1 MKEIKVLIVDDS
13 ALVRQVLSRG
23 LEQDASIEV
32 VGTAANPYRA
42 VELIN
47 KFHPQVLTLDVEMPR
62 MNGIEFLKRLMVKH
76 PMPVIMVSSLTMK
89 NSSITLEALHYGAI
103 DFVLKPN
110 SNIRNGLQ
118 LMLDE
123 LRLKIK
129 QAVKANVKP
138 LVKTF
143 QNATT
148 NKVTINRSLKSS
160 ETVIAIGASTGG
172 TEALLTLLKSMPAD
186 APGMVVVQHMPAGF
200 TELFARRLNDLTEL
214 QVIEAATGDQLKPGK
229 VLIAPGNYHMQLIK
243 IGKTFQVIC
252 RGGERVNGHRPS
264 VDVLFRSVAR
274 HAGASSIGILL
285 TGMGKDG
292 AEGLL
297 EMRKNGARTL
307 AQDEATSVVFGMPR
321 AAYLN
326 GGAERLANIYEI
338 PKLIEAYMERRM

>member
-243 IGKTFQVIC
+243 IGKTFKVIC

>member
-1 MKEIKVLIVDDS
+1 
-13 ALVRQVLSRG
+13 
-23 LEQDASIEV
+23 
-32 VGTAANPYRA
+32 
-42 VELIN
+42 
-47 KFHPQVLTLDVEMPR
+47 
-62 MNGIEFLKRLMVKH
+62 
-76 PMPVIMVSSLTMK
+76 
-89 NSSITLEALHYGAI
+89 
-103 DFVLKPN
+103 
-110 SNIRNGLQ
+110 
-118 LMLDE
+118 MLDE